1 LTRTYSVTLPKGLAV
16 MLSKNT
22 GTEGDKFVKAVRRGF
37 SIAALID

>member
-1 LTRTYSVTLPKGLAV
+1 

-37 SIAALID
+37 SIAALIDW